1 MLRGAVALWTLLCAS
16 EACAQ
21 VSGSVTLVS
30 DYRYRG
36 ISLSDGR
43 PTAQLSV
50 SYDRPDGWYAGA
62 FASRVRFRPRSSDE
76 TQLLTYLGY
85 ARRSSSGL
93 SWELGAKYAAFTGRY
108 DYDYPEVYVGLAS
121 DRLGARIYY
130 AHRYFGADAPLTY
143 IELNGAH
150 ELSDRLRLMAH
161 LGWSRRSG
169 SGRMTYGTD
178 RHRFDVRLGIGVV
191 LEGFDLQLAWVTT
204 DGSDADAYAPIPPI
218 GSGAARQTWVLSVS
232 RSW

>member
-36 ISLSDGR
+36 ISLSDGQ
-43 PTAQLSV
+43 PTAQLSIA
-50 SYDRPDGWYAGA
+50 YDRPDGWYTGA
-62 FASRVRFRPRSSDE
+62 FASRVQFRPRSSDE

-85 ARRSSSGL
+85 ARRTGGGL
-93 SWELGAKYAAFTGRY
+93 SWELGAEYAAFTGRY

-121 DRLGARIYY
+121 DRIGGRIYY
-130 AHRYFGADAPLTY
+130 ARRYYGMDAPQVY
-143 IELNGAH
+143 AELNGAH
-150 ELSDRLRLMAH
+150 ELSDRLRLLAH
-161 LGWSRRSG
+161 LGWSRHNG
-169 SGRMTYGTD
+169 SGRTTYGTD
-178 RHRFDVRLGIGVV
+178 RHRFDARLGIGAV
-191 LEGFDLQLAWVTT
+191 LDGFDLQLAWVTT
-204 DGSDADAYAPIPPI
+204 DGSDDAYAPIPPI
-218 GSGAARQTWVLSVS
+218 GSGAANQTWVLSLS